1 MDIEYFQNV
10 FRNVSY
16 VLLLCIEHGSIVT
29 CNICMSSIL
38 RLFFLIEKK
47 DENNIYEKKMPFV
60 AHEFMGD
67 LLSRI
72 DSVGAC
78 FYVYSTQTNLNE
90 QTNRH
95 TQHSRQI
102 FNVVCGSWFWKSTKP
117 CLSTSLLWLVG
128 KESKGLLLLV
138 DQANHQE
145 VFILEVSWLFNKFL

>member
-1 MDIEYFQNV
+1 MCLED
-10 FRNVSY
+10 VSY

-47 DENNIYEKKMPFV
+47 DENNIYEKNAIRGSWIHGRLIKPDWFSISGP
-60 AHEFMGD
+60 ASTFIRHKQILTNKQTD
-67 LLSRI
+67 TLNTH
-72 DSVGAC
+72 AK
-78 FYVYSTQTNLNE
+78 YSCTMY
-90 QTNRH
+90 
-95 TQHSRQI
+95 
-102 FNVVCGSWFWKSTKP
+102 GSWFWKSTKP

-138 DQANHQE
+138 AQANHQE